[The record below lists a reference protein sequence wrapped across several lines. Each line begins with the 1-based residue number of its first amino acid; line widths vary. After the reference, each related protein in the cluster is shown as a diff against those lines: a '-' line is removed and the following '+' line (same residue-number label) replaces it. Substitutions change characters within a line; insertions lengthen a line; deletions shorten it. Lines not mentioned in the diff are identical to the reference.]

1 MIDQTIWALMRK
13 VSHHNSKLARE
24 ARLREDIANNQIP
37 PQVQELPWDC
47 DPVRLGEECP
57 LDRRCRAEKDGVYSA
72 KVTRLDDN
80 TSETYTGMHKGEFK
94 GRWYAHRQNISHRNQ
109 RTNSRDGVFGHC
121 PHKREHLLN
130 KIKGGV
136 TWTNGP
142 LKKLLLSFNTSYHF
156 NTNYVNFWPQNWK
169 HITVSDESLRMKQY
183 CNTVNFI
190 MKLFYWFDKYSIT
203 VIEYNRHF

>member
-109 RTNSRDGVFGHC
+109 RTKTKLATHVWNLKDSRPPINYNIKC
-121 PHKREHLLN
+121 
-130 KIKGGV
+130 KIIFKMIRQLRWLRKAYLISYFIHNPIV
-136 TWTNGP
+136 
-142 LKKLLLSFNTSYHF
+142 LKEIKT
-156 NTNYVNFWPQNWK
+156 
-169 HITVSDESLRMKQY
+169 E
-183 CNTVNFI
+183 
-190 MKLFYWFDKYSIT
+190 
-203 VIEYNRHF
+203 